1 MSSFSAVKVGKQL
14 MAHRDRQLELQKEHE
29 ERIARM
35 LERNKGFFFLSE
47 KSQKTGFFFLSE
59 KSQKTGTFP
68 FLRFFARTFPS
79 YDRHLL
85 CYLFLYFFLFIEY
98 LHDSIQQFFLFSQ
111 QLAYAVYTLAAA
123 GSGLIYTSCTSL
135 RRHIYLVY
143 ILAETSYFVGS
154 SFQFLLSVLFI
165 EPNIDDADNDYS
177 ISTLQKE
184 RQSDTRLPFYLIKFT
199 SIKNNNPEVYSC
211 EQGQQGLTLA
221 NIGNYLYFCKK
232 TRCCRYSEDTEF
244 IYSYGRL

>member
-1 MSSFSAVKVGKQL
+1 M
-14 MAHRDRQLELQKEHE
+14 
-29 ERIARM
+29 
-35 LERNKGFFFLSE
+35 
-47 KSQKTGFFFLSE
+47 
-59 KSQKTGTFP
+59 
-68 FLRFFARTFPS
+68 
-79 YDRHLL
+79 
-85 CYLFLYFFLFIEY
+85 
-98 LHDSIQQFFLFSQ
+98 
-111 QLAYAVYTLAAA
+111 
-123 GSGLIYTSCTSL
+123 
-135 RRHIYLVY
+135 Y

-184 RQSDTRLPFYLIKFT
+184 RQSDTRLPFYLIKLT

>member
-1 MSSFSAVKVGKQL
+1 MEDLQKKDIGARVHPDTLKALNEICTNFVVEVGKQL

-47 KSQKTGFFFLSE
+47 KSQKTG
-59 KSQKTGTFP
+59 TFP

-85 CYLFLYFFLFIEY
+85 CYLFLYLFLFVEY
-98 LHDSIQQFFLFSQ
+98 QHDSIQQFFLFSQ

-135 RRHIYLVY
+135 RRLL
-143 ILAETSYFVGS
+143 IL
-154 SFQFLLSVLFI
+154 
-165 EPNIDDADNDYS
+165 
-177 ISTLQKE
+177 
-184 RQSDTRLPFYLIKFT
+184 
-199 SIKNNNPEVYSC
+199 
-211 EQGQQGLTLA
+211 
-221 NIGNYLYFCKK
+221 
-232 TRCCRYSEDTEF
+232 
-244 IYSYGRL
+244 

>member
-1 MSSFSAVKVGKQL
+1 MEDLQKKDIGARVHPDTLKALNEICTNFVVEVGKQL

-47 KSQKTGFFFLSE
+47 KSQKTG
-59 KSQKTGTFP
+59 TFP

-85 CYLFLYFFLFIEY
+85 CYLFLYLFLFIEY

-135 RRHIYLVY
+135 RRLL
-143 ILAETSYFVGS
+143 IL
-154 SFQFLLSVLFI
+154 
-165 EPNIDDADNDYS
+165 
-177 ISTLQKE
+177 
-184 RQSDTRLPFYLIKFT
+184 
-199 SIKNNNPEVYSC
+199 
-211 EQGQQGLTLA
+211 
-221 NIGNYLYFCKK
+221 
-232 TRCCRYSEDTEF
+232 
-244 IYSYGRL
+244 

>member
-1 MSSFSAVKVGKQL
+1 MGILLQNLEWQTDPHFPSGRSATTPKNTPIYVRCCRGFYDFSFWWFLYGPGPRAFRSA
-14 MAHRDRQLELQKEHE
+14 
-29 ERIARM
+29 
-35 LERNKGFFFLSE
+35 
-47 KSQKTGFFFLSE
+47 FFFLSE

-135 RRHIYLVY
+135 RRLL
-143 ILAETSYFVGS
+143 IL
-154 SFQFLLSVLFI
+154 
-165 EPNIDDADNDYS
+165 
-177 ISTLQKE
+177 
-184 RQSDTRLPFYLIKFT
+184 
-199 SIKNNNPEVYSC
+199 
-211 EQGQQGLTLA
+211 
-221 NIGNYLYFCKK
+221 
-232 TRCCRYSEDTEF
+232 
-244 IYSYGRL
+244 

>member
-1 MSSFSAVKVGKQL
+1 MADLQKKDIGARVHPDTLKALNEICTNFVVEVGKQL

-35 LERNKGFFFLSE
+35 LERNK
-47 KSQKTGFFFLSE
+47 GFFFLSE

-98 LHDSIQQFFLFSQ
+98 LHDSIQQFFFFSQ

-135 RRHIYLVY
+135 RRLL
-143 ILAETSYFVGS
+143 IL
-154 SFQFLLSVLFI
+154 
-165 EPNIDDADNDYS
+165 
-177 ISTLQKE
+177 
-184 RQSDTRLPFYLIKFT
+184 
-199 SIKNNNPEVYSC
+199 
-211 EQGQQGLTLA
+211 
-221 NIGNYLYFCKK
+221 
-232 TRCCRYSEDTEF
+232 
-244 IYSYGRL
+244 

>member
-1 MSSFSAVKVGKQL
+1 MADLQKKDIGARVHPDTLKALNEICTNFVVEVGKQL

-47 KSQKTGFFFLSE
+47 KSQKTG
-59 KSQKTGTFP
+59 TFP

-85 CYLFLYFFLFIEY
+85 CYLFLYLFLFVEY
-98 LHDSIQQFFLFSQ
+98 QHDSIQQFFLFSQ

-135 RRHIYLVY
+135 RRLL
-143 ILAETSYFVGS
+143 IL
-154 SFQFLLSVLFI
+154 
-165 EPNIDDADNDYS
+165 
-177 ISTLQKE
+177 
-184 RQSDTRLPFYLIKFT
+184 
-199 SIKNNNPEVYSC
+199 
-211 EQGQQGLTLA
+211 
-221 NIGNYLYFCKK
+221 
-232 TRCCRYSEDTEF
+232 
-244 IYSYGRL
+244 